1 MGSGFDCVDLNV
13 SELVTIQSQ
22 EENEFILK
30 YSPEVWKGNTNVWL
44 GMYYDTSSEYCTI
57 IIMHNHKKQPIRVL
71 KYKPQCVQQASHSTF
86 LKKCF
91 PLF

>member
-1 MGSGFDCVDLNV
+1 MDLNV

-44 GMYYDTSSEYCTI
+44 GMYYDTSSEYYLI
-57 IIMHNHKKQPIRVL
+57 IIIIIITHIHKQRYKL
-71 KYKPQCVQQASHSTF
+71 KSV
-86 LKKCF
+86 
-91 PLF
+91 